1 MDNFGD
7 YIKKTYEFKKTK
19 EQREKDI
26 SKERLLNAAQKK
38 IQTTMIGSLSTIEK
52 HLGFLWEDNIE
63 LKDIFEE
70 LRSEILDRGNTQ
82 IRNLENEFNQYDI
95 IWKKYYIKLP
105 VINKENRND

>member
-7 YIKKTYEFKKTK
+7 YIKKTYEFKKVK

-38 IQTTMIGSLSTIEK
+38 IQTTMIGSLSSIEK
-52 HLGFLWEDNIE
+52 HLGFLLENE
-63 LKDIFEE
+63 PRLKEVFDE

-82 IRNLENEFNQYDI
+82 IRNLENEFNHYEI

-105 VINKENRND
+105 VINKERGYE